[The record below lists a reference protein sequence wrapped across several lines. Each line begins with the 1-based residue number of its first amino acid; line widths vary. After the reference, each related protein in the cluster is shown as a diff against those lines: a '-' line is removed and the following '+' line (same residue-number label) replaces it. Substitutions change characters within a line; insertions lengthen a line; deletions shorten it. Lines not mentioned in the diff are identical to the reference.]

1 MGWES
6 TGSTFTMKVV
16 PVNSIKCNH
25 ILSIPSSLYIGQKL
39 PGSGC
44 TFKMQVVPGNF
55 FPIYREL
62 EIARNLCH
70 FQNLA
75 KSFQKMPNSDSWQFL
90 AFLQWAGNCQEP
102 LFFPFFLEIL
112 VILAIFHIEIASI
125 YLQFE
130 SCSCQFPAQI
140 Q

>member
-1 MGWES
+1 MYFEEVKNMKILITSHGNSSCCCYCCWFMGWES

-62 EIARNLCH
+62 GIARNLCH

-102 LFFPFFLEIL
+102 LFLP
-112 VILAIFHIEIASI
+112 IFWR
-125 YLQFE
+125 FW
-130 SCSCQFPAQI
+130 
-140 Q
+140 